1 MPTATI
7 LGAEYPY
14 VQMPDGKW
22 WMAANLAW
30 IPTSIPQYGSGS
42 SWWGNGA
49 SDDGDGRYY
58 NYEYYPDHD
67 VIAEALLAEGSTW
80 RGPTYNDAMALSAA
94 LTAAVGAGNEGN
106 ALKATSE
113 WPSGGGTDLYGFNA
127 KPAGRGIAYYDWTWE
142 RKTDRLWIDVFKG
155 PNGAGDVVRA
165 MRIDD
170 EVGTFEPYSND
181 DSATYPCR
189 VSVRLVSD
197 TSPHA
202 SPHLYVPHSGSWTKI
217 NELHQ
222 GGGSW
227 RNDEA
232 LYVPHGGAWTEV
244 AG

>member
-1 MPTATI
+1 MGTATI

-30 IPTSIPQYGSGS
+30 IPTSIPQYGNGS

-49 SDDGDGRYY
+49 TDDGDGRYY
-58 NYEYYPDHD
+58 NYANYPDHD
-67 VIAEALLAEGSTW
+67 VIAKALLAEGSTW

-94 LTAAVGAGNEGN
+94 LTAAVGAGNAGN

-142 RKTDRLWIDVFKG
+142 RKTDRLWIDVFKK
-155 PNGAGDVVRA
+155 PNGAGDVVHA

-170 EVGTFEPYSND
+170 EAGTFEPYSND

-189 VSVRLVSD
+189 VSVRLISDVDPNPMALHVVHDGVWKQVSEQHQID
-197 TSPHA
+197 GGWVKS
-202 SPHLYVPHSGSWTKI
+202 SKLFVPSS
-217 NELHQ
+217 
-222 GGGSW
+222 S
-227 RNDEA
+227 
-232 LYVPHGGAWTEV
+232 AWV
-244 AG
+244 QS